1 MEIEATA
8 TTEVTGLAVSVGS
21 DVSAHAEGFGTRPQT
36 GRPHSINLFGPSLS
50 ESRGGPSRGLD
61 LLLGVGIGA
70 AAMYYLDPDGGPRRR
85 ALIREKIVDAVT
97 MAPDLF
103 EAAAHDVSRLARETL
118 EAQLHSPARASHPAG
133 EVSWTP
139 GSRLAASAV
148 GGALT
153 LLAAKRHDA
162 LGAALGLVG
171 SALLARGVRG
181 WSARRVAA
189 QSEVATEPVA
199 RELGDALER
208 PRLLEEM

>member
-8 TTEVTGLAVSVGS
+8 ATEVTGLAVSLAS
-21 DVSAHAEGFGTRPQT
+21 DVSVHAEGFGTRPQT
-36 GRPHSINLFGPSLS
+36 GRPHSINLFGPSRS
-50 ESRGGPSRGLD
+50 ESRDRPSRGLD
-61 LLLGVGIGA
+61 VLLGVGIGA
-70 AAMYYLDPDGGPRRR
+70 AVMYYLDPDGGPRRR
-85 ALIREKIVDAVT
+85 ARVRERIVGAVT
-97 MAPDLF
+97 MAPDSF
-103 EAAAHDVSRLARETL
+103 EAAAHDVSRWARQTL
-118 EAQLHSPARASHPAG
+118 EVQAHKLPRSSHHTG
-133 EVSWTP
+133 EVRWMP
-139 GSRLAASAV
+139 GSRLVASAV

-162 LGAALGLVG
+162 LGAAVGLLG

-181 WSARRVAA
+181 SVRRVAA